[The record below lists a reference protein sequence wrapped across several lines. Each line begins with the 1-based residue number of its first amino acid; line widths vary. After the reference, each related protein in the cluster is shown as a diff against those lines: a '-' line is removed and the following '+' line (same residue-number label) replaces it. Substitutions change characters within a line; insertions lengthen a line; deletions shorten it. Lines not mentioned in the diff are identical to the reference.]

1 LLAKVT
7 KIKDI
12 GNKGEQMEIDFE
24 KGLESKEQAQI
35 VVKQVQQAIDDLTI
49 ANQKLLKQCDKQA
62 DQMNEMGA
70 LNKQLTESNINLA
83 DVIKTV
89 HMLLNANFEL
99 VSQDKKLKELTMEL
113 GKWVMGSGA
122 IKLGVLSGS
131 SDE

>member
-1 LLAKVT
+1 M

-24 KGLESKEQAQI
+24 KGLESK
-35 VVKQVQQAIDDLTI
+35 
-49 ANQKLLKQCDKQA
+49 